1 MIHAF
6 YIVTKYANPKVK
18 SEKTKY
24 DISGRHA
31 PSPAP
36 AARDDRPSIE
46 PPAPAVH
53 PFVPPGGPSNVQAQA
68 QPHIQEHQQEVGAQ
82 ERDLP
87 VYEEVASGSQA
98 KQGAFSGDVKGR

>member
-6 YIVTKYANPKVK
+6 YIVTKYANPKPK

-36 AARDDRPSIE
+36 AARDRPSIE
-46 PPAPAVH
+46 SPAPAVN
-53 PFVPPGGPSNVQAQA
+53 PFVPPGGSLNVQAQA
-68 QPHIQEHQQEVGAQ
+68 RPQIQEHQQEVGGQ

-87 VYEEVASGSQA
+87 VYEEVASGDQA
-98 KQGAFSGDVKGR
+98 KQGTFSGDVKGR